1 MTGNT
6 NVLPLLIKVVL
17 DIICKF
23 MHLAKFE
30 MPEKVNPLKYV
41 AADSI
46 ILPMGCFPTNG
57 CDFQVNLWLFM
68 QYNSTDNPV
77 PLT

>member
-6 NVLPLLIKVVL
+6 NVLLLLIKVVL

-41 AADSI
+41 AADNI
-46 ILPMGCFPTNG
+46 MLPIGCFPTKG
-57 CDFQVNLWLFM
+57 CDFKEIYGCSCN
-68 QYNSTDNPV
+68 
-77 PLT
+77 

>member
-6 NVLPLLIKVVL
+6 NVLLLLIKVVL

-30 MPEKVNPLKYV
+30 MSDKVNPLNYV
-41 AADSI
+41 AANSI
-46 ILPMGCFPTNG
+46 LLAMA
-57 CDFQVNLWLFM
+57 
-68 QYNSTDNPV
+68 
-77 PLT
+77 